1 MNKYLVT
8 SGCSYTAGG
17 GFNNPTIF
25 ELEFPNE
32 SIQSYVKYHDEIS
45 WMDGNFK
52 NLIRPV
58 LWPSILGKLSN
69 YTDSFNISSGGKG
82 IYTSINTIYHFIF
95 DWQLKG
101 NDITEL
107 EIIYQIPSYNRVEL
121 YINDDNKHKCILTEY
136 EDSNENK
143 QIFITKFF
151 NEDYNLLSSIHEL
164 YKLKK
169 YCNALH
175 IPIHFIPWDDMA
187 FKEDFEKL
195 KEKIEKYKNDLN
207 FPQFSKFWTNIDEVV
222 YYDIDLILNELNL
235 IYLNNTTINNYLE
248 SNFEGFYFQSKYL
261 TISDDRHMTKEGHQK
276 YAETLKEILK

>member
-45 WMDGNFK
+45 WMDDNFK

-169 YCNALH
+169 YCDALH

-222 YYDIDLILNELNL
+222 YYDIDLMLNELNL

-248 SNFEGFYFQSKYL
+248 SNFEGFYFQSKYP
-261 TISDDRHMTKEGHQK
+261 TISDDRHMSKEGHQK

>member
-45 WMDGNFK
+45 WMDDNFK

-169 YCNALH
+169 YCDALH
-175 IPIHFIPWDDMA
+175 IPIHFIPWDDIA

-195 KEKIEKYKNDLN
+195 KEKIEKYKDDLN
-207 FPQFSKFWTNIDEVV
+207 FPQFSKFCTNIDEVV
-222 YYDIDLILNELNL
+222 YYDIDLMLNELNL
-235 IYLNNTTINNYLE
+235 IYLNHTTINNYLE
-248 SNFEGFYFQSKYL
+248 SNFKGFYFESKYSD
-261 TISDDRHMTKEGHQK
+261 ISDDRHMTKDGHQK
-276 YAETLKEILK
+276 YAETLNEILK